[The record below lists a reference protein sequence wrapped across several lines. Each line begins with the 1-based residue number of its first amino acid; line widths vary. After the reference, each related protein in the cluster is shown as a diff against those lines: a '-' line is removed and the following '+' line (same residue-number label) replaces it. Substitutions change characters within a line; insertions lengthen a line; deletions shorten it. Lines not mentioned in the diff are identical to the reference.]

1 MTPIPPDSSR
11 WKLIDQILDE
21 LLDSSPSQRETILTN
36 RCGADDGLR
45 LEVEKLLAA
54 TERAA
59 DFMEVS
65 AVDSALRSLDLEA
78 TGSLIGRRVGKY
90 RLLKLIGSGGM
101 GKVFLASRTDKEFRK
116 TVAVKLVNPFWNDDE
131 MAHTFRRERQILAK
145 LEHPNIA
152 RLLDG
157 GTTKDKVSFLVME
170 YVEGATITEYC
181 KDKCKT
187 TNERLKIFLKVC
199 EAVKFA
205 HQNLIIHRDLKPNN
219 ILVTADGAVKLLDF
233 GVAKLLQPDLL
244 DVSSNFTLGTNTLT
258 PNYASPEQLMGET
271 ITTASDVY
279 SLGVLLYEL
288 LCGNRPHDLKDKSL
302 PQILRIISEELPPK
316 PSETGVIRERVAS
329 TARSITGLHSRTS
342 ARRRALRGDL
352 DNISLKALAKDRHE
366 RYQTVEEL
374 TADINRH
381 LATLPILARQPSTWY
396 RMNKYFRRHRLGVA
410 SAALIII
417 LVLGWLTSA
426 VWQRN
431 EARSQA
437 ARNLQRAYA
446 ADMNLAMQAYETAN
460 LSRLDDIVA
469 RYQNTAFTS
478 NWEYRFL
485 QNLTKP
491 KGGLL
496 MIPHPSEVW
505 DVTFAPDSKRMA
517 TACADGFARIY
528 QVPEGRLLT
537 TTATREV
544 NIWRLR
550 FSPDGRFLVTAS
562 GDSSSTSVKVWDAA
576 TGAET
581 LSLLGHTARVRGL
594 DFSPDGKMIA
604 TGSRDQTIRIWNA
617 VDGRELKRFAVERAG
632 EPDEIEDLHFTPDGN
647 KLLVASKGTCR
658 LWDVASGRT
667 LSKFAE
673 GGSWAAAI
681 SPDGKRFALGG
692 AEPRIQIFNANPA
705 KRVLEIA
712 RHEAKINSLAFSPD
726 GSTIASASSD
736 RTVRFSDTQ
745 TGAETLSLKTH
756 LSEAWSVAFSRDGK
770 FIATSGTD
778 FSVFLFDAPELLKGS
793 SFASPLN
800 PGGGW
805 SAISS
810 DRSKVAVPLPGPNR
824 SSTQTLWD
832 VASRHKVV
840 EFFTKEAVESGSFSP
855 DGAILATG
863 GLAGTIIFW
872 NSMTG
877 AEIRCFKDHDA
888 YIVSVVFTPDGKRL
902 ISASHDKTVRI
913 WNVENP
919 VGFRELCH
927 FDNEVS
933 ALGISPDGHRVFVA
947 SLDTTA
953 KLIDF
958 DTGSVITEIGKLRKP
973 FLSVA
978 FAPDG
983 QTFATG
989 NSDGV
994 IQIRQTADAKLLATF
1009 TGNTGHLTALTFSP
1023 DGLRLASASGEG
1035 VIRLWDTQTGDQVLA
1050 IRTGAPNTSFL
1061 AFTPDGNTLISHG
1074 SVGKVQLWEATP
1086 R

>member
-1 MTPIPPDSSR
+1 MTPTSPDSSR

-21 LLDSSPSQRETILTN
+21 LLDGSASQRETILRN
-36 RCGADDGLR
+36 RCGADAGLR

-65 AVDSALRSLDLEA
+65 AVDSASRSLDLEA

-170 YVEGATITEYC
+170 YVEGVPITEYC
-181 KDKCKT
+181 RDKCKT
-187 TNERLKIFLKVC
+187 ANERLKIFLKVC

-205 HQNLIIHRDLKPNN
+205 HQNLISHRDLKPNN
-219 ILVTADGAVKLLDF
+219 ILVTADGTVKLLDF

-244 DVSSNFTLGTNTLT
+244 DVSSNFTLGTNILT

-302 PQILRIISEELPPK
+302 PEILRIISQEVPPK
-316 PSETGVIRERVAS
+316 PSETGVEIREQVANAALS
-329 TARSITGLHSRTS
+329 ASGLHSRTS
-342 ARRRALRGDL
+342 ARRALRGDL
-352 DNISLKALAKDRHE
+352 DNICLKALAKERSE

-374 TADINRH
+374 SADINRH
-381 LATLPILARQPSTWY
+381 LATLPILARQPSAWY
-396 RMNKYFRRHRLGVA
+396 RMNKYVKRHRLGVA
-410 SAALIII
+410 GATLIMI

-431 EARSQA
+431 VARSQA
-437 ARNLQRAYA
+437 DQNLRRAYA
-446 ADMNLAMQAYETAN
+446 ADMNLGMQAYETAN
-460 LSRLDDIVA
+460 LTRLNNIVA
-469 RYQNTAFTS
+469 RYQNTAFTN

-485 QNLTKP
+485 QNLAKP
-491 KGGLL
+491 KGQLL

-505 DVTFAPDSKRMA
+505 DVTFSPDSKRMA

-528 QVPEGRLLT
+528 QVPEGKLLT
-537 TTATREV
+537 TTATKEI
-544 NIWRLR
+544 NIWRVR
-550 FSPDGRFLVTAS
+550 FSPDGRFLATAS
-562 GDSSSTSVKVWDAA
+562 GDAASTSVKVWSAA

-581 LSLLGHTARVRGL
+581 LSLVGHTARVRGV

-604 TGSRDQTIRIWNA
+604 TGSRDGTIRIWSA
-617 VDGRELKRFAVERAG
+617 ADGRELRKLVVG
-632 EPDEIEDLHFTPDGN
+632 EADQTHETEDLHFTPDGA
-647 KLLVASKGTCR
+647 KMIAASRNPSG
-658 LWDVASGRT
+658 LWEVASGRIVF
-667 LSKFAE
+667 KFD
-673 GGSWAAAI
+673 GGWSTAAV
-681 SPDGKRFALGG
+681 SPDGKRFALAGG
-692 AEPRIQIFNANPA
+692 PKIQIFNASPV
-705 KRVLEIA
+705 KQVLEIA
-712 RHEAKINSLAFSPD
+712 RHEAKINNLGFSPD
-726 GSTIASASSD
+726 GLTIASASSD
-736 RTVRFSDTQ
+736 RTVKFSDAQ
-745 TGAETLSLKTH
+745 TGAELRSLKTH
-756 LSEAWSVAFSRDGK
+756 VSEAWSVAFSRNGK

-778 FSVFLFDAPELLKGS
+778 FKVFLFDAAELLQPS
-793 SFASPLN
+793 SFAFALN
-800 PGGGW
+800 FGGGW
-805 SAISS
+805 SAISP
-810 DRSKVAVPLPGPNR
+810 DRSKVVLPGPGL
-824 SSTQTLWD
+824 SQDATYSQTLWD
-832 VASRHKVV
+832 VKSKRQGA
-840 EFFTKEAVESGSFSP
+840 EFSTKEAVYTASFSP
-855 DGAILATG
+855 DGAIVATG
-863 GLAGTIIFW
+863 GRAGTITLW
-872 NSMTG
+872 NSATG
-877 AEIRCFKDHDA
+877 AEIRHFADHDK

-902 ISASHDKTVRI
+902 ISASHDQTVRV

-927 FDNEVS
+927 FDAEVS
-933 ALGISPDGHRVFVA
+933 ALEVSPDGHRVFVA

-958 DTGSVITEIGKLRKP
+958 ETGRVIAAIGKLRKP

-989 NSDGV
+989 DSDGA

-1009 TGNTGHLTALTFSP
+1009 TGNAGHLTGLTYSP

-1035 VIRLWDTQTGDQVLA
+1035 VIRLWDTKTGDQVLA
-1050 IRTGAPNTSFL
+1050 IRTGSPETSFL
-1061 AFTPDGNTLISHG
+1061 AFTPDGNTLISYG
-1074 SVGKVQLWEATP
+1074 AGGKIQLWEAAP
-1086 R
+1086 H